1 MIVKLW
7 DDGKNCWTYMDGMK
21 KVDSWR
27 TVKEA
32 GGKEKRVE
40 LINLLCYHRNE
51 KELPI
56 SIEVDVSKDELV
68 ASIFLLNDEGKT
80 IERIN

>member
-7 DDGKNCWTYMDGMK
+7 DVGKNCWTYMDGMK

-27 TVKEA
+27 TIKEA

-40 LINLLCYHRNE
+40 LINLISYHRNE

-68 ASIFLLNDEGKT
+68 ASIISLSG
-80 IERIN
+80 